1 MIKAAIIGSGIGLKH
16 YEAIN
21 NFENSKVLIICEK
34 NLAKF
39 NLLKKKFPNIIV
51 VDDFKKI
58 LKYQEKINLVSIA
71 SYDED
76 HYSQLLYFIK
86 KKINIIV
93 EKPMVLKKEH
103 LEKIIKLKKKY
114 NVEILSNLV
123 LRKVEIFNKIKKLIN
138 TDEVYNIEANYLWGR
153 REKLFGWR
161 SNTADYSLTLGAAIH
176 MIDLVNWLIEKKPK
190 QVFSK
195 GNKIVTK
202 NTIFK
207 KNSIISYF
215 FTYKNN
221 LTAKIT
227 ADSVCVHPHFHEL
240 KIFEKNKTIFLDIN
254 NRIIIKKKGRDY
266 YTKKIIADYPDK
278 KNRKKL
284 IQGFISF
291 LNNKKKNKNLFKFKD
306 QIDLLKICFAADKS
320 LAKKKEVEIIY

>member
-1 MIKAAIIGSGIGLKH
+1 MIKAGIVGTGIGLKH
-16 YEAIN
+16 FEAIH
-21 NFENSKVLIICEK
+21 NFENSKVLVICEK
-34 NLAKF
+34 NKARA
-39 NLLKKKFPNIIV
+39 NLLKKKFPRIEIV
-51 VDDFKKI
+51 DNYKKL
-58 LKYQEKINLVSIA
+58 LKNDMGINLVSIA
-71 SYDED
+71 SHDED
-76 HYSQLLYFIK
+76 HYPQLLYFIE

-93 EKPMVLKKEH
+93 EKPMVLKEEH
-103 LEKIIKLKKKY
+103 LKKIINLKKKY

-138 TDEVYNIEANYLWGR
+138 INEIYNIEANYLWGR
-153 REKLFGWR
+153 KEKLFGWR
-161 SNTADYSLTLGAAIH
+161 SNTLDYSLTLGAAIH

-227 ADSVCVHPHFHEL
+227 ADGVCVHPHFHEL

-254 NRIIIKKKGRDY
+254 NRIIIKKRGRDY
-266 YTKKIIADYPDK
+266 YTKKIISDYPDK

-284 IQGFISF
+284 IQEFISF
-291 LNNKKKNKNLFKFKD
+291 LNNKKRKKNLFKFKD

-320 LAKKKEVEIIY
+320 LAKKKEVKIIY